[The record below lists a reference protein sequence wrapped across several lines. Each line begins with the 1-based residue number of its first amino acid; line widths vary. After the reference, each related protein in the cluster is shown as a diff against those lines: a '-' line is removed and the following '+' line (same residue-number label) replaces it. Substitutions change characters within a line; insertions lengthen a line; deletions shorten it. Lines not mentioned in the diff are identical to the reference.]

1 MNDQQAPGPNAPGP
15 YGAQPGPYG
24 QQSGQGWRAPGP
36 YGQQPAPQG
45 QPGPYAQPAPYGHPA
60 PQQPQPTEPH
70 GTGRHPVKY
79 PAKGLRPRLWGQPD
93 SDPGRLSWWDLLT
106 AVPYFGF
113 FLIGTTVL
121 TLLMQA
127 SGVDPMTG
135 VELTDSDY
143 MWQFVENA
151 VIFGILLA
159 LILPLNAKALIRSFR
174 VFTHS
179 ALAWLKLLA
188 VPALWLL
195 TILCNLLVTVLIW
208 VIFGEEPTVS
218 ENQAG
223 LESMMQVVPF
233 WAALLLFGII
243 VPYIEEYFF
252 RHQLVGK
259 LSTVL
264 NIWVCAAIS
273 IFIFAAVHVT
283 AELLS
288 GDAMLIM
295 TSLFTYL
302 TMSVIMT
309 LAYIF
314 SGRSLAF
321 AWFVHAFNNIV
332 AVCSMYFLLPYM
344 DDFAL
349 ILL

>member
-1 MNDQQAPGPNAPGP
+1 MNEQQAPEPHTPGP
-15 YGAQPGPYG
+15 YGAQPG
-24 QQSGQGWRAPGP
+24 SGWQAPGP
-36 YGQQPAPQG
+36 YGQSDPYGQAGRYGQPAPQQAPGQYPPG
-45 QPGPYAQPAPYGHPA
+45 QPQN
-60 PQQPQPTEPH
+60 TE
-70 GTGRHPVKY
+70 GTRGGTERHPVKH
-79 PAKGLRPRLWGQPD
+79 PAKGFPARLWGQPD

-113 FLIGTTVL
+113 FLIGTTLL
-121 TLLMQA
+121 TLLAQA
-127 SGVDPMTG
+127 SGLDAAGG
-135 VELTDSDY
+135 VELTDEDW
-143 MWQFVENA
+143 MGEFILNA

-188 VPALWLL
+188 VPGLWLV
-195 TILCNLLVTVLIW
+195 TILCNLLITVLIF

-223 LESMMQVVPF
+223 LEEMMQVVPF
-233 WAALLLFGII
+233 WAALLLFGIV

-273 IFIFAAVHVT
+273 ILIFAGVHVT
-283 AELLS
+283 AELMT
-288 GDAMLIM
+288 GDAVLIM

-332 AVCSMYFLLPYM
+332 AVCSMYFLMPYM
-344 DDFAL
+344 DDLAL
-349 ILL
+349 IIL